1 MNKPYELTILA
12 DDNLTEDE
20 VVAHI
25 KDLLVGTIY
34 TAKYDGCKTL
44 AYTIMGHEKA
54 HYIYVDITLT
64 PLEVSLLPE
73 KLEKLNWCLRYLLS
87 VKPTRAE
94 KIKGIIKTY
103 IMETMGCKELES
115 TKLDIEGLAYKIDN
129 KLGDNND

>member
-25 KDLLVGTIY
+25 KDLLGETNY
-34 TAKYDGCKTL
+34 AAKYDGCKRL

-54 HYIYVDITLT
+54 HYVYVDITLT
-64 PLEVSLLPE
+64 PLEVNLLPE
-73 KLEKLNWCLRYLLS
+73 KLEKLDWCLRYLLS

-103 IMETMGCKELES
+103 IMETMGCKELDN

>member
-12 DDNLTEDE
+12 DDNLTEKTVMDM
-20 VVAHI
+20 VSN
-25 KDLLVGTIY
+25 LLGDTDYKV
-34 TAKYDGCKTL
+34 KYDGCKML

-73 KLEKLNWCLRYLLS
+73 KLEKLDWCLRYLL
-87 VKPTRAE
+87 VAKPTRAE

-103 IMETMGCKELES
+103 IMETMGCEKLAS
-115 TKLDIEGLAYKIDN
+115 TELDIEGLAYKIDN